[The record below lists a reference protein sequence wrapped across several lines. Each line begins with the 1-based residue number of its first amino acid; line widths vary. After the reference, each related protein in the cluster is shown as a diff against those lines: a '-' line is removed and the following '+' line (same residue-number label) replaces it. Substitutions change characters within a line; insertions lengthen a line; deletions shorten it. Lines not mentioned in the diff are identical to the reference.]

1 MYKQQFSLDN
11 LVELKENEEKEKSK
25 LPYKKYLEN
34 LLYLANADNSSI
46 YSSVDTLDCNKD
58 EHYICIKEPIEFIH
72 LFNDCSGQDECIAL
86 FQKLLD
92 SKDQRVVSQ
101 IIDKDNSYDGLW
113 FNSTR
118 EGINLRPGLEDEEWS
133 NPSSVILGDDAVHAL
148 VAGRT
153 GSGKSVFLN
162 SVIFSLLAEYSPWE
176 LNLFLVDLKKVE
188 FSRYLSKYKVPH
200 INAVAATSEIRYVL
214 SLLNYISNC
223 MIARQNFFAL
233 IGQQKISDVRNKYNI
248 VIPRVLLIV
257 DEFQQLFLEATGKEE
272 NAITDLLTSIT
283 KLGRATG
290 FHLIF
295 ASQEMSGTMSQS
307 VFANF
312 KARFALACDAD
323 VSSRILGNS
332 AAAKLEK
339 RGMVLANIGANKEDT
354 NRLFKVPYISE
365 EYFYEYLQK
374 ITSYADISKY
384 ESVHKFYQEDSIKEI
399 SELEEILELIK
410 KTRKQYLHTDSGI
423 FDVFT
428 LGESVVFNYKKYD
441 YETVFIERGVRKNI
455 GIFTP
460 VIDDAAYICKLLADN
475 FRYSPIAQKNNHFI
489 FARNDL
495 IMKKLNLFEELDAK
509 QDIFYNSMDFLNE
522 IVKLFNR
529 RKKEYYLLNSYSE
542 YSNLQEF
549 AYEAFCLR
557 AENIISELSED
568 EKKALKELSTYYK
581 NKSVKDI
588 PEIQETIYKEYDLDN
603 SYFRIIN
610 MLYEKEMLKKP
621 IVELFDRDIFWLV
634 GVEMAGKL
642 PREFEEV
649 LTDALNYNMLF
660 IIVACNNDFN
670 DFYMCSK
677 ACDYL
682 FVSGNNESY
691 YNKLKLPFTKK
702 SANSIAI
709 DFAISSS
716 ATQRSFKKFK
726 YELQQVI
733 VPEIDFDNVLQ

>member
-1 MYKQQFSLDN
+1 MN
-11 LVELKENEEKEKSK
+11 
-25 LPYKKYLEN
+25 
-34 LLYLANADNSSI
+34 
-46 YSSVDTLDCNKD
+46 
-58 EHYICIKEPIEFIH
+58 
-72 LFNDCSGQDECIAL
+72 CIAL

-92 SKDQRVVSQ
+92 SKDQRVVGQ

-323 VSSRILGNS
+323 VS
-332 AAAKLEK
+332 
-339 RGMVLANIGANKEDT
+339 
-354 NRLFKVPYISE
+354 
-365 EYFYEYLQK
+365 
-374 ITSYADISKY
+374 
-384 ESVHKFYQEDSIKEI
+384 
-399 SELEEILELIK
+399 
-410 KTRKQYLHTDSGI
+410 
-423 FDVFT
+423 
-428 LGESVVFNYKKYD
+428 
-441 YETVFIERGVRKNI
+441 
-455 GIFTP
+455 
-460 VIDDAAYICKLLADN
+460 
-475 FRYSPIAQKNNHFI
+475 
-489 FARNDL
+489 
-495 IMKKLNLFEELDAK
+495 
-509 QDIFYNSMDFLNE
+509 
-522 IVKLFNR
+522 
-529 RKKEYYLLNSYSE
+529 
-542 YSNLQEF
+542 
-549 AYEAFCLR
+549 
-557 AENIISELSED
+557 
-568 EKKALKELSTYYK
+568 
-581 NKSVKDI
+581 
-588 PEIQETIYKEYDLDN
+588 
-603 SYFRIIN
+603 
-610 MLYEKEMLKKP
+610 
-621 IVELFDRDIFWLV
+621 V
-634 GVEMAGKL
+634 G
-642 PREFEEV
+642 
-649 LTDALNYNMLF
+649 Y
-660 IIVACNNDFN
+660 
-670 DFYMCSK
+670 
-677 ACDYL
+677 
-682 FVSGNNESY
+682 
-691 YNKLKLPFTKK
+691 
-702 SANSIAI
+702 
-709 DFAISSS
+709 
-716 ATQRSFKKFK
+716 
-726 YELQQVI
+726 
-733 VPEIDFDNVLQ
+733 